1 MGALLGIVKRR
12 GFRKGVSGGSS
23 RWMAVWLLISAAQ
36 FLRKRAARK
45 EVVERFTLKPGE
57 SLLITDLALP
67 ESEAGPV
74 AP

>member
-1 MGALLGIVKRR
+1 MGALIGIIKRR
-12 GFRKGVSGGSS
+12 GFRKGVSGGNS
-23 RWMAVWLLISAAQ
+23 RWVVVWLLISATQ
-36 FLRKRAARK
+36 VLRKRAARK

-57 SLLITDLALP
+57 SILITDLALP